1 MLANHDNRKVMMRAV
16 DSNVL
21 VLDIAAAQQLSIY
34 ELWIVS
40 TSGKIFDTCQSMRL
54 HVPVTQSS
62 AFAGHRKTT
71 VWDIWKTFN
80 DLSPAF
86 CNLSSTPRSVDD
98 QLDVLESFVVLLCD
112 RASREEKM
120 NLARKQLSSQK
131 SRRIEGPTQA
141 ALAEHIKRA
150 AYQAGHI
157 WAQMFVAVPN
167 LPSPGDWRWL
177 PTIEGGWEVKCRSF
191 SHAEASRACREL
203 IRCGVGGSANM
214 RNHFFSVLVSVCV
227 KDCETLRDVD
237 DAV

>member
-1 MLANHDNRKVMMRAV
+1 MDCLYLRQNLRYMPVHEIACARDPEQCLCWPQKNDCVGHLEDIQR
-16 DSNVL
+16 L
-21 VLDIAAAQQLSIY
+21 VSGILQLI
-34 ELWIVS
+34 I
-40 TSGKIFDTCQSMRL
+40 
-54 HVPVTQSS
+54 
-62 AFAGHRKTT
+62 
-71 VWDIWKTFN
+71 
-80 DLSPAF
+80 
-86 CNLSSTPRSVDD
+86 TPRSVDD